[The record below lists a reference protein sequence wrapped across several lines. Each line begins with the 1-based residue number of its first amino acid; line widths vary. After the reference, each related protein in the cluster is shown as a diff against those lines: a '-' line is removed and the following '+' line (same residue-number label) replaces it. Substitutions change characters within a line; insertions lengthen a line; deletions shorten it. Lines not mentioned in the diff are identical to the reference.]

1 MKGAHRDLKTLSR
14 GGVSDG
20 LSSNIA
26 NTPENSGAD
35 DLGLH
40 RMKRHTS
47 LVPFPRVQHYPT
59 QRMYTMKLDWKQQS
73 EKMGKPISIYL
84 SSNCLPIHRE
94 RGRAAKIWRMHT
106 TFPGGVSLNTPP
118 NLVGVKNPSI
128 PFD

>member
-47 LVPFPRVQHYPT
+47 LIPFPRVQHYPT
-59 QRMYTMKLDWKQQS
+59 QRMYTMKLD
-73 EKMGKPISIYL
+73 
-84 SSNCLPIHRE
+84 
-94 RGRAAKIWRMHT
+94 
-106 TFPGGVSLNTPP
+106 
-118 NLVGVKNPSI
+118 
-128 PFD
+128 

>member
-1 MKGAHRDLKTLSR
+1 MLKYKNHGYPSQKTRNFNPTKGHSKYPLAPTIKQNKVTKTITEKKKKNLWFEMKGAHRDLKTLSR

-59 QRMYTMKLDWKQQS
+59 QRMYTMKLD
-73 EKMGKPISIYL
+73 
-84 SSNCLPIHRE
+84 
-94 RGRAAKIWRMHT
+94 
-106 TFPGGVSLNTPP
+106 
-118 NLVGVKNPSI
+118 
-128 PFD
+128 